1 MIFAHLQVTGG
12 VLQSLQVG
20 TFQEVRACGGSE
32 NLGDGMGLVVGPD
45 RVGRGLLQD
54 CQGRL
59 GTQVAAHLALPNHQ
73 LQPLHRQRA
82 ERNTVRPGLLAKTV
96 SVQDPWRSSI
106 SSIACSSR
114 SRCGFTV
121 QRTAPRFFVGT
132 RTTKANPLI
141 IDHQG
146 QAPRWLCVSQVHR
159 PGLPW
164 FPCQPRGMCH
174 SGRTAGGGCPP
185 RNHRDSGLEEA
196 VSRGSHRG

>member
-82 ERNTVRPGLLAKTV
+82 
-96 SVQDPWRSSI
+96 
-106 SSIACSSR
+106 
-114 SRCGFTV
+114 
-121 QRTAPRFFVGT
+121 GT
-132 RTTKANPLI
+132 E
-141 IDHQG
+141 HC
-146 QAPRWLCVSQVHR
+146 QA
-159 PGLPW
+159 G
-164 FPCQPRGMCH
+164 
-174 SGRTAGGGCPP
+174 TAGEESP
-185 RNHRDSGLEEA
+185 RSGSMA
-196 VSRGSHRG
+196 VQHLQHCQHCQ